1 MAISNDPHI
10 EGFVDVVR
18 LSWLVY
24 LLLTLDE
31 RTAKDAISGAST
43 SDLTSIEACLDRIS
57 SNNIFE
63 FILGNI
69 LRTVAFQVCF
79 YVFEVFMNLFLCMY
93 FCSLDEYYQFK
104 LCRCSCIDGSKSR
117 QRGVGVM
124 KGI

>member
-31 RTAKDAISGAST
+31 RTAKDTISGAST

-63 FILGNI
+63 FILDNI

-79 YVFEVFMNLFLCMY
+79 CL
-93 FCSLDEYYQFK
+93 
-104 LCRCSCIDGSKSR
+104 
-117 QRGVGVM
+117 
-124 KGI
+124 